1 MIHIKKFN
9 LKTIDGVKFNN
20 NKIYYHKLPYLYFAE
35 LLK

>member
-20 NKIYYHKLPYLYFAE
+20 KKIYYPKLPYLYFAE

>member
-20 NKIYYHKLPYLYFAE
+20 KKIYCPKTRYLYFSE